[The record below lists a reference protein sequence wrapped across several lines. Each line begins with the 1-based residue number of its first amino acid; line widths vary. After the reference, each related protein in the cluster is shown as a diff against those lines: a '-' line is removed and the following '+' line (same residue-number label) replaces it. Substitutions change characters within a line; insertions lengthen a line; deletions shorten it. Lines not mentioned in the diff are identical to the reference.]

1 MCRRSR
7 RPAIR
12 TSRSTDW
19 SGFSVPPKCRFRC
32 ARASRRTSGRW
43 APIPRLRRGSTTPG
57 SFPTSAAPLNSML
70 RSSFSARASLP
81 PPRSSA
87 SFRPSDCAS
96 MNRVEGKAALITGG
110 GAGIGAATG
119 ERVCAEGGMAVL
131 VDANADALAVTM
143 KEIAQRVPG
152 ARVSTFA
159 ADVADASAAAR
170 AVEHALQTFGRLDIL
185 VNNAAMR
192 NYSAIADAT
201 PAEWQAIV
209 GVNLVGAANYCKAA
223 LPALRRSGRGSI
235 VNVSSC
241 YALTGRKGM
250 GLYDATKAGILAM
263 TRTLA
268 FEEVAHGVRVNAV
281 CPGSTLTDFHVSKAK
296 AAGKDMETLKSERQT
311 TSLLGRWAAPQEIA
325 WPILWLASDEAS
337 FITGATLAV
346 DGGLSIM

>member
-1 MCRRSR
+1 
-7 RPAIR
+7 
-12 TSRSTDW
+12 
-19 SGFSVPPKCRFRC
+19 
-32 ARASRRTSGRW
+32 
-43 APIPRLRRGSTTPG
+43 
-57 SFPTSAAPLNSML
+57 
-70 RSSFSARASLP
+70 
-81 PPRSSA
+81 
-87 SFRPSDCAS
+87 

-119 ERVCAEGGMAVL
+119 ELICAEGGMALL
-131 VDANADALAVTM
+131 VDADARALAGTM
-143 KEIAQRVPG
+143 QAIAERVPR
-152 ARVSTFA
+152 ARISTFA
-159 ADVADASAAAR
+159 ADVADADAATR
-170 AVEHALQTFGRLDIL
+170 AVERALQTFGRLDIL

-192 NYSAIADAT
+192 NYSAIADST

-209 GVNLVGAANYCKAA
+209 GVNLVGATNYCKAA

-268 FEEVAHGVRVNAV
+268 FEEVAHGIRVNAV
-281 CPGSTLTDFHVSKAK
+281 CPGSTLTDFHISKAK
-296 AAGKDMETLKSERQT
+296 AIGKTIEALKSERQS

-337 FITGATLAV
+337 FVTGATLAV

>member
-1 MCRRSR
+1 
-7 RPAIR
+7 
-12 TSRSTDW
+12 
-19 SGFSVPPKCRFRC
+19 
-32 ARASRRTSGRW
+32 
-43 APIPRLRRGSTTPG
+43 
-57 SFPTSAAPLNSML
+57 
-70 RSSFSARASLP
+70 
-81 PPRSSA
+81 
-87 SFRPSDCAS
+87 

-110 GAGIGAATG
+110 GAVIGAATG
-119 ERVCAEGGMAVL
+119 ELICAEGGMALL
-131 VDANADALAVTM
+131 VDADARALAGTM
-143 KEIAQRVPG
+143 QAIAERVPR

-159 ADVADASAAAR
+159 ADVADANAAAR
-170 AVEHALQTFGRLDIL
+170 AVEHALQTFGRLDVL

-192 NYSAIADAT
+192 NYSAIADST
-201 PAEWQAIV
+201 PGEWQATV
-209 GVNLVGAANYCKAA
+209 GVNLVGTANYCKAA
-223 LPALRRSGRGSI
+223 LPALRRSGRASI

-281 CPGSTLTDFHVSKAK
+281 CPGSTLTDFHISKAK
-296 AAGKDMETLKSERQT
+296 AAGKTIEALETERQS

-337 FITGATLAV
+337 FVTGATLAV

>member
-1 MCRRSR
+1 
-7 RPAIR
+7 
-12 TSRSTDW
+12 
-19 SGFSVPPKCRFRC
+19 
-32 ARASRRTSGRW
+32 
-43 APIPRLRRGSTTPG
+43 
-57 SFPTSAAPLNSML
+57 
-70 RSSFSARASLP
+70 
-81 PPRSSA
+81 
-87 SFRPSDCAS
+87 

-119 ERVCAEGGMAVL
+119 ELICAEGGMALL
-131 VDANADALAVTM
+131 VDADARALTGTM
-143 KEIAQRVPG
+143 QAIAERVPR
-152 ARVSTFA
+152 ARVLTFA
-159 ADVADASAAAR
+159 ADVADANAAAR

-192 NYSAIADAT
+192 NYSAIADST
-201 PAEWQAIV
+201 PGEWQAMV
-209 GVNLVGAANYCKAA
+209 GVNLVGTANYCKAA
-223 LPALRRSGRGSI
+223 LPALRRSGRASI

-281 CPGSTLTDFHVSKAK
+281 CPGSTLTDFHISKAK
-296 AAGKDMETLKSERQT
+296 AAGKTIEALKSERQS

>member
-1 MCRRSR
+1 
-7 RPAIR
+7 
-12 TSRSTDW
+12 
-19 SGFSVPPKCRFRC
+19 
-32 ARASRRTSGRW
+32 
-43 APIPRLRRGSTTPG
+43 
-57 SFPTSAAPLNSML
+57 
-70 RSSFSARASLP
+70 
-81 PPRSSA
+81 
-87 SFRPSDCAS
+87 

-110 GAGIGAATG
+110 GAVIGAATG
-119 ERVCAEGGMAVL
+119 ELICAEGGMALL
-131 VDANADALAVTM
+131 VDADARALAGTM
-143 KEIAQRVPG
+143 QAIAERVPR

-159 ADVADASAAAR
+159 ADVADANAAAR

-192 NYSAIADAT
+192 NYSAIADST
-201 PAEWQAIV
+201 PGEWQATV
-209 GVNLVGAANYCKAA
+209 GVNLVGTANYCKAA
-223 LPALRRSGRGSI
+223 LPALRRSGRASI

-281 CPGSTLTDFHVSKAK
+281 CPGSTLTDFHISKAK
-296 AAGKDMETLKSERQT
+296 AAGKTIEALETERQS

-337 FITGATLAV
+337 FVTGATLAV

>member
-1 MCRRSR
+1 
-7 RPAIR
+7 
-12 TSRSTDW
+12 
-19 SGFSVPPKCRFRC
+19 
-32 ARASRRTSGRW
+32 
-43 APIPRLRRGSTTPG
+43 
-57 SFPTSAAPLNSML
+57 
-70 RSSFSARASLP
+70 
-81 PPRSSA
+81 
-87 SFRPSDCAS
+87 

-119 ERVCAEGGMAVL
+119 ELICAEGGMALL
-131 VDANADALAVTM
+131 VDADARALAGTM
-143 KEIAQRVPG
+143 QGIAERVPR

-159 ADVADASAAAR
+159 ADVADADAAAR
-170 AVEHALQTFGRLDIL
+170 VVEHALQTFGRLDIL

-192 NYSAIADAT
+192 NYSAISDST
-201 PAEWQAIV
+201 PGEWQAMV
-209 GVNLVGAANYCKAA
+209 GVNLVGTANYCKAA
-223 LPALRRSGRGSI
+223 LPALRRSGRASI

-250 GLYDATKAGILAM
+250 GLYDATKAAILAM

-281 CPGSTLTDFHVSKAK
+281 CPGSTLTDFHISKAK
-296 AAGKDMETLKSERQT
+296 AAGKTIEALKTERQT